1 MERQYKT
8 KQQNQTLDILKCVSC
23 FIVICLHCRF
33 PGVAGDMIIY
43 ALRFSVPVFFMV
55 SGYYCFN
62 RSGQW
67 ILIHIRKTL
76 TAILITEAVSGLV
89 NLCVKC
95 LVFSVDIEDYLAE
108 TFSGF
113 SPVKV
118 IFFGSLFNGTLWYL
132 YAMFWTWCILWLAR
146 RYNRMRLLY
155 YLILPTL
162 AIHILGRCYCQQY
175 YDIEKLVFLF
185 RSFLLFGLPFTS
197 LGHFIA
203 EHESLILSRLSRG
216 RCLIIV
222 FMGHCLIVCEYF
234 ISRQYMD
241 LHFSTVVISVGL
253 FLYTVV
259 KPDTALFPGLQF
271 IGEKLSGYIYYV
283 HSIVI
288 TLIGAAAAE
297 FSMEQAL
304 LYRWL
309 RPVIVGAAATAIAW
323 VLYRVKCLKHRPGK
337 NQP

>member
-1 MERQYKT
+1 MEQQNSK
-8 KQQNQTLDILKCVSC
+8 KKQNQTLDILKCVSC

-33 PGVAGDMIIY
+33 PGVAGDIIIY
-43 ALRFSVPVFFMV
+43 AFRFSVPVFFMV
-55 SGYYCFN
+55 SGYYCFGK
-62 RSGQW
+62 SGRW
-67 ILIHIRKTL
+67 ISSHIRKTL

-89 NLCVKC
+89 NLCVMR
-95 LVFSVDIEDYLAE
+95 LVYSVSIRNYL
-108 TFSGF
+108 TGIFSGF

-146 RYNRMRLLY
+146 RYNRVRLLY

-162 AIHILGRCYCQQY
+162 AIHILGRYYCQQH

-197 LGHFIA
+197 MGYFIA
-203 EHESLILSRLSRG
+203 EHKPLILSRLSRR

-234 ISRQYMD
+234 LSRRYMD
-241 LHFSTVVISVGL
+241 LHFSTVVISAGL

-271 IGEKLSGYIYYV
+271 IGAKLSGYIYYA

-288 TLIGAAAAE
+288 TLVGAAAAAL
-297 FSMEQAL
+297 SVEQAP
-304 LYRWL
+304 LYRWF
-309 RPVIVGAAATAIAW
+309 RPLIVTAAATAAARA
-323 VLYRVKCLKHRPGK
+323 LYRVSFLKQRPGK